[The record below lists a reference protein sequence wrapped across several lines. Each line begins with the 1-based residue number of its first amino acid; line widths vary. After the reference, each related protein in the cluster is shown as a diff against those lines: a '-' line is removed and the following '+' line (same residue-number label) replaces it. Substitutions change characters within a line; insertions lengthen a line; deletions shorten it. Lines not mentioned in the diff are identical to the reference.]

1 MESITREVLEIMI
14 ELQSTE
20 IEADVLE
27 TILASLP
34 VQSARLET
42 ELDEVTAN
50 LEARKNH
57 VSELQKKYRSLE
69 ADFEAN
75 QARIKKRN
83 IQLGAVKT
91 NKDYQ
96 AILKE
101 IEDIKSASSRIEDEM
116 LQYLDDIETA
126 ASEVTEAEKLYNVRK
141 ETIDKKKR
149 EIEKDAAESNK
160 KLAQMKV
167 KSQELAEKLDPKLKK
182 RYYNIKSKSGGVA
195 IVPVND
201 AICRG
206 CHLNI
211 PPQLYNE
218 LHRENEL
225 RICPHCYRMIYV
237 L

>member
-1 MESITREVLEIMI
+1 MESITREVLEILI

-27 TILASLP
+27 TVLASLP

-42 ELDEVTAN
+42 ELDEVVAN
-50 LEARKNH
+50 LESKKSH
-57 VSELQKKYRSLE
+57 VGELQKKYRSLE

-83 IQLGAVKT
+83 VQLGAVKS

-116 LQYLDDIETA
+116 LQYLDEIETA
-126 ASEVTEAEKLYNVRK
+126 DGEVTEAKKLYDVRK
-141 ETIDKKKR
+141 ETIDKKKQ
-149 EIEKDAAESNK
+149 EIENDAAESKK
-160 KLAQMKV
+160 KLAQRKV
-167 KSQELAEKLDPKLKK
+167 KSQELADKLDPKLKK

-195 IVPVND
+195 IVAVND

-218 LHRENEL
+218 LHKENEL